1 LAVGWEEAGLA
12 GEVSQVLEAAAGLR
26 DLLEDALEEAG
37 SEELRGSLEDA
48 ILALEDLRGLLL
60 RFAEQAGRGVFDLS
74 LLDEA
79 EEEARRL
86 VDHLEDL
93 EWRGGGRLGDALS
106 EARGRAESLADLVD
120 MLREEVEDA
129 AADAAPAGGGWEE
142 DEEWGDYFEDELA
155 DDEEEDL
162 L

>member
-1 LAVGWEEAGLA
+1 MAGLA
-12 GEVSQVLEAAAGLR
+12 GEVARVLEAAAGLR
-26 DLLEDALEEAG
+26 GLLEDALEEAEG
-37 SEELRGSLEDA
+37 EELRAGVEDA
-48 ILALEDLRGLLL
+48 ILLLEDLRGLLL
-60 RFAEQAGRGVFDLS
+60 RFTEQAGRGAFDLS

-79 EEEARRL
+79 EEGARRL
-86 VDHLEDL
+86 LDHLEDL

-106 EARGRAESLADLVD
+106 EARGQAESLADLVD

-129 AADAAPAGGGWEE
+129 VADAAPAGGGWEE
-142 DEEWGDYFEDELA
+142 EEERGDYFEDELV

>member
-1 LAVGWEEAGLA
+1 MGWEEAGLA

-26 DLLEDALEEAG
+26 GLLEDALEEAG

-48 ILALEDLRGLLL
+48 ILVLEDLRGLLL

-93 EWRGGGRLGDALS
+93 EWRSGGGRLGDALS

-129 AADAAPAGGGWEE
+129 AADAAPAGDGWEE